1 MAVQVT
7 GILLA
12 GGKSTRMNCNK
23 ALLPCGP
30 LTMLEKIVYELHK
43 SCTQVIIVAGEN
55 QYEFKDCLVIPDLHP
70 DGGPLGGIY
79 TGLRAS
85 KTEYNFCM
93 ACDMPR
99 FKGELVNILAGKAAG
114 YQVVVPQVRGYYE
127 PLLALYHRSC
137 LNVIEEVLKT
147 GQRKIVAIYPYLKVK
162 AVLHEEIAEK
172 LGESEYF
179 LNINTPEDWESYQ
192 GSFFKT

>member
-1 MAVQVT
+1 MVVQVT
-7 GILLA
+7 GIVLA
-12 GGKSTRMNCNK
+12 GGRSTRMYCNK

-30 LTMLEKIVYELHK
+30 VTMLERIVYELNK
-43 SCTQVIIVAGEN
+43 SCTQVIIVSGEN
-55 QYEFKDCLVIPDLHP
+55 QYKLRECLVIPDLYR

-79 TGLRAS
+79 AGLRAS
-85 KTEYNFCM
+85 GTEFNFCM

-99 FKGELVNILAGKAAG
+99 FKGELVNILAERAAG
-114 YQVVVPQVRGYYE
+114 YQVVVPRVKGYYE

-137 LNVIEEVLKT
+137 LGVMEEVLKA

-162 AVLHEEIAEK
+162 AVLHEEIVEK
-172 LGESEYF
+172 LGENEYY

-192 GSFFKT
+192 RAISET